1 MATNWITR
9 EGGEDQAEN
18 DGRPVR
24 NADTFA
30 ALQHEQQADSH
41 DGGHAHRGHAHCSHH
56 PRYERPRFGFFLFF
70 FCGTIRTLQ
79 FVSFVGLLIHFSLFD
94 SQIGLKYD
102 NVIQNVEMEIAPMAS
117 NNKYCFKG
125 KKKAGMILSTSKTTW

>member
-1 MATNWITR
+1 MT
-9 EGGEDQAEN
+9 
-18 DGRPVR
+18 DGRYGMQTRSRLFNMSSKQIPTMEATPTEV
-24 NADTFA
+24 TPTA
-30 ALQHEQQADSH
+30 AITPAMNV
-41 DGGHAHRGHAHCSHH
+41 HALV
-56 PRYERPRFGFFLFF
+56 FFFF

-125 KKKAGMILSTSKTTW
+125 KKKLE